1 MISIRRRLLA
11 TLLSMF
17 TVAWVL
23 LGALSFINAK
33 FEIEELFD
41 AELAQSGRVLM
52 SLTLHELEEEQ
63 QGRVQTLP
71 EVVPDYKLGHHY
83 EKKIAFQ
90 IFQKNRLLLQSPSA
104 PATMAHDEPGL
115 SDQRI
120 GEAVWRVFVLH
131 DRDLDVR
138 IVVAERDDLRDD
150 LIHKIAWQTLLPIV
164 VTLPLLALLIWSGV
178 GRGLAPLQRVA
189 RDIGRRSPQQLTPLS
204 AADIPKEVQ
213 PLANAL
219 NDLLERLRQA
229 FERERRFTADA
240 AHELRTPLAGLKAQA
255 QVALRE
261 SNDALRR
268 EALAQIVHGVDR
280 ATHLVAQLLTMARL
294 DPDMTATI
302 AEEIDLVALAAEVI
316 GELAPTATEKNITV
330 GIAEGSAGVLR
341 GQRAAIRILL
351 RNLIDNAIRYT
362 LPRGEVDVAVHA
374 ANGNVLLSVRDTGP
388 GIPADERARVF
399 DRFFRGGANVSEG
412 CGLGLSIVKRI
423 AELHHATI
431 ALDAPATG
439 TGLVVRVQFPRR
451 SA

>member
-11 TLLSMF
+11 LLLSMF

-23 LGALSFINAK
+23 LGVLSFANAK

-41 AELAQSGRVLM
+41 AELAQSARVLM

-90 IFQKNRLLLQSPSA
+90 IFQKNRLILESPSA
-104 PATMAHDEPGL
+104 PATLEHGEPGF

-120 GEAVWRVFVLH
+120 NDKAWRVFVIEDSALE
-131 DRDLDVR
+131 VR

-150 LIHKIAWQTLLPIV
+150 LIHKVAWQTLLPIV
-164 VTLPLLALLIWSGV
+164 VTLPLLALLTWSGV
-178 GRGLAPLQRVA
+178 GGGLTPLQRVA
-189 RDIGRRSPQQLTPLS
+189 REIGERSPQQLTPLP
-204 AADIPKEVQ
+204 AANV
-213 PLANAL
+213 PLEIRPLTNAL
-219 NDLLERLRQA
+219 NDLLERLRRA

-240 AHELRTPLAGLKAQA
+240 AHELRTPLAALKAHA

-261 SNDALRR
+261 ANDAQRR

-280 ATHLVAQLLTMARL
+280 ATHLVTQLLTLARL
-294 DPDMTATI
+294 DPDMTATVS
-302 AEEIDLVALAAEVI
+302 EPVDLIGVAADVI
-316 GELAPTATEKNITV
+316 SELAPVAATREVTLGIREDSVGTV
-330 GIAEGSAGVLR
+330 H
-341 GQRAAIRILL
+341 GQRGAIRILL

-362 LPRGEVDVAVHA
+362 PSHGEVEVAVHE
-374 ANGNVLLSVRDTGP
+374 ANGNVLLSVRDSGP

-399 DRFFRGGANVSEG
+399 DRFFRGAANMSEG

-423 AELHHATI
+423 AELHSATV
-431 ALDAPATG
+431 ALDVPASG

-451 SA
+451 LA